1 MEMQLVWEY
10 ETLFC
15 GLTSSSASGSEMESA
30 RPASVSA
37 KPRAMDW
44 ALIFSLSASGV
55 FALES
60 ASVWARRFF

>member
-1 MEMQLVWEY
+1 MEMQLVWES

-15 GLTSSSASGSEMESA
+15 GLTSSLASGSEMESA
-30 RPASVSA
+30 RPACVSA

>member
-1 MEMQLVWEY
+1 LVWES

-15 GLTSSSASGSEMESA
+15 GLISSSASGSEMESA
-30 RPASVSA
+30 RPACVSA

-44 ALIFSLSASGV
+44 ALIFSLSASDV